1 MLLKTVIFSEHYIAL
16 VGGVIYVF
24 TPSVVLEFVAAR
36 AGGAINRVRQVT
48 NVEYY
53 YIRTPKRIRLSNRYY
68 KFIRPKK

>member
-1 MLLKTVIFSEHYIAL
+1 MTL

-36 AGGAINRVRQVT
+36 AGGVINRVRQVT

-53 YIRTPKRIRLSNRYY
+53 YIRTPKHSRTF
-68 KFIRPKK
+68 K